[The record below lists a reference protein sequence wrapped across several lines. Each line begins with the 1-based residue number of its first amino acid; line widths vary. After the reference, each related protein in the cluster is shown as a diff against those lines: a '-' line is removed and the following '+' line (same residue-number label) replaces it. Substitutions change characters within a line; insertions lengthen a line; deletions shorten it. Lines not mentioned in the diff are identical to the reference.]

1 MAKHASPCH
10 FSPMTHDIRQLIPDD
25 FDNWQSLWAQY
36 NAFYG
41 RTGQT
46 ALPEEVIATTWSR
59 LLAPQDPVFGL
70 VATDGP
76 TLLGLAHVIFH
87 RNLIQ
92 TSDTCYLQDLFTAPE
107 ARGKGIARALISGVQ
122 DLCKTRNVRDIYWH
136 TQRGNTAARRLY
148 DALAQDTDFTV
159 YRMPVA
165 PDL

>member
-1 MAKHASPCH
+1 
-10 FSPMTHDIRQLIPDD
+10 MTHAICPLTSED
-25 FDNWQSLWAQY
+25 FNNWQSLWAQY

-70 VATDGP
+70 VATEGP
-76 TLLGLAHVIFH
+76 TLLGLAHVVFH

-92 TSDTCYLQDLFTAPE
+92 IADTCYLQDLFTAPE
-107 ARGKGIARALISGVQ
+107 ARGNGIARALISGVQ
-122 DLCKTRNVRDIYWH
+122 DLCQTRKVRDIYCH
-136 TQRGNTAARRLY
+136 THRGNTAARRVY
-148 DALAQDTDFTV
+148 DALAQDTDFIV

-165 PDL
+165 LDL